1 MALSNN
7 VIGAI
12 NFVAMLLSIPIIGAG
27 IWLANQPDNS
37 CVKILQWPV
46 IVLGVLI
53 LVVALAGFIG
63 GFWRIPWLLIAYLVG
78 MLILIILLA
87 CLVVFVYMV
96 TMRGSG
102 HLEPSRAYLEY
113 HLEDFSGWLQR
124 RVRSSFKW
132 ERIKICLSSTDIC
145 TQLNQTYTMAID
157 FFNSHLTP
165 IESGCC
171 KPPTECGYTFVNP
184 TNWISPINNI
194 ADPDCIQ
201 WSNDQTQLCYNCN
214 SCKAGL
220 LANIKQEWR
229 KADIILLITLIA
241 LICVYLVGC
250 CAFRNAKTEDI
261 FRKYK
266 QGCRHL
272 CKSSDEICPIFY
284 CLVHENIDF
293 NGKLKLILI
302 KEGTQFIVIRV
313 PLAGLKLGNITLN
326 IFFIFSCTLSLFYA
340 IPFPVICH
348 YSIRFIRPQ
357 RKDILII
364 LDLTDMAANS
374 TIVGVINFITLL
386 LSIPVIGAGIWL
398 ANEPDNACVKILQ
411 WPLIILGT
419 SIAVV
424 ALLGFVGGCWRITWL
439 LIFYLFAMFILILVF
454 ACLVVLIYLITNQGS
469 GHPAPGRIY
478 LEHDLDDFSG
488 WLRRKVTNPYKWD
501 RIRSCLNSTDMC
513 SELNQRYRIAQDF
526 FNARLTSIQYGCCM
540 PPAECGYSYINPTYW
555 LTPNNT
561 AASMDCLQ
569 WSNDQMQLCFHCDS
583 CKAGLLANLTKEW
596 RSVDIILFIT
606 LVVLICVYL
615 IGFCFAL
622 RKSKTGDTSPR
633 RHKQNT

>member
-1 MALSNN
+1 MADNDTRPRKYRQ
-7 VIGAI
+7 VII
-12 NFVAMLLSIPIIGAG
+12 MHFHFQTKIRLLP
-27 IWLANQPDNS
+27 
-37 CVKILQWPV
+37 
-46 IVLGVLI
+46 
-53 LVVALAGFIG
+53 
-63 GFWRIPWLLIAYLVG
+63 
-78 MLILIILLA
+78 
-87 CLVVFVYMV
+87 
-96 TMRGSG
+96 
-102 HLEPSRAYLEY
+102 
-113 HLEDFSGWLQR
+113 
-124 RVRSSFKW
+124 SSFKPMGTT
-132 ERIKICLSSTDIC
+132 L
-145 TQLNQTYTMAID
+145 TYDKYFYMLEITIIVFGLA
-157 FFNSHLTP
+157 
-165 IESGCC
+165 
-171 KPPTECGYTFVNP
+171 K
-184 TNWISPINNI
+184 
-194 ADPDCIQ
+194 CI
-201 WSNDQTQLCYNCN
+201 T
-214 SCKAGL
+214 
-220 LANIKQEWR
+220 
-229 KADIILLITLIA
+229 
-241 LICVYLVGC
+241 
-250 CAFRNAKTEDI
+250 
-261 FRKYK
+261 
-266 QGCRHL
+266 
-272 CKSSDEICPIFY
+272 
-284 CLVHENIDF
+284 
-293 NGKLKLILI
+293 GKLKLILI

-340 IPFPVICH
+340 IPFPVIRH

-606 LVVLICVYL
+606 LVVLICMYL